1 MTTTNEY
8 QLSTK
13 IKPNNYILNLTPD
26 FNTMTFTGKV
36 IIELS
41 ILEPTNQITMNSIE
55 LDLINASISTDSNT
69 LSSNEFKYNEEKE
82 QVTINFENTI
92 NESNAVLSIEF
103 TGVLNDRLHG
113 FYRS

>member
-69 LSSNEFKYNEEKE
+69 FLQTNSNTMKKKNK
-82 QVTINFENTI
+82 
-92 NESNAVLSIEF
+92 
-103 TGVLNDRLHG
+103 
-113 FYRS
+113 